1 MKLTEEIKQ
10 SILKESKNMREL
22 NLLMNRSKTS
32 SAEENYT
39 GRKKIPLLIRLKYTV
54 TLVYHSAASTK
65 PCTII
70 WTIYVHLKK
79 GLRLSYLITKNTNTK
94 NSKKLLQ
101 NGD

>member
-39 GRKKIPLLIRLKYTV
+39 GRKKIPLLIRLKY
-54 TLVYHSAASTK
+54 
-65 PCTII
+65 
-70 WTIYVHLKK
+70 
-79 GLRLSYLITKNTNTK
+79 
-94 NSKKLLQ
+94 NSGIQFSCFDHALHNYMNHIRSLEEGSEIELFNYEKYKYKEQ
-101 NGD
+101 